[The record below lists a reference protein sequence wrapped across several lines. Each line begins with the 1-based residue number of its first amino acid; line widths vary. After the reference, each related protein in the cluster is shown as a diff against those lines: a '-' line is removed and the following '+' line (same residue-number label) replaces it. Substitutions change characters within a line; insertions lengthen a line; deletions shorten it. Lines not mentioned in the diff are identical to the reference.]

1 MKKILR
7 HWSTPL
13 ANLFSKI
20 QSFLKKIYESEN
32 ISIVSNKNED
42 QVKLDKEGSASSST
56 TLPTAPVTAN
66 LLPDDVKKWE
76 IIFPLEPEEKMLEE
90 RRSSFAM
97 LVILFVCMGG
107 AFSYGYLSSP
117 ENIAETRNTLMQIWM
132 DTGELAQPYIRQI
145 KDEVET
151 LKKSKIL
158 PRKSADMEGMVSSPP
173 KGSSDKKI
181 KYWKAPMT
189 PGFRSDKPGKSPM
202 GMDLIPVYEDEPSA
216 SSTSIVKTS
225 RGFRQ
230 SSGIQTAIVQTRKL
244 SRTVRAAGALTYDE
258 RMLMHIHTKYEGWIE
273 KLYVDFTGQEVAKNE
288 VLAEVYSP
296 SLVATQ
302 EELLLAL
309 KYNQTLKSSSIPEII
324 RGTQGLLDSAKKK
337 LELLDVRDHQIEALL
352 RDKKIMKTMH
362 IHSPGRGFV
371 VKRNVNHGSFIK
383 PGMNLYTLA
392 DLTNIWV
399 LADIYEYELPWIR
412 LGQTV
417 SMTLSYFPGRSFEG
431 KVTFINPV
439 VDPKTRTIQVRME
452 FDNPDWELK
461 PDMYANVMI
470 QSPIEIEALAV
481 PEEAVIRSGL
491 DNRVVVQ
498 NAKGQFSSEKVTLGA
513 QAEGYI
519 QVVEGLEAGD
529 KIVTSS
535 NFLIDSESNL
545 KEALGKIEDTSK

>member
-7 HWSTPL
+7 HWSTAL
-13 ANLFSKI
+13 AKLFPEI
-20 QSFLKKIYESEN
+20 QSFIKKICASGKVALFTGKEG
-32 ISIVSNKNED
+32 D
-42 QVKLDKEGSASSST
+42 QVVSDASASPSVTS
-56 TLPTAPVTAN
+56 PPAPVTAE

-76 IIFPLEPEEKMLEE
+76 IIFPLEPEEKFPEE
-90 RRSSFAM
+90 RRSYFATV
-97 LVILFVCMGG
+97 VILLVCMGG
-107 AFSYGYLSSP
+107 AFSYGYLSHP
-117 ENIAETRNTLMQIWM
+117 EKIAETRHTLMQVWM
-132 DTGELAQPYIRQI
+132 DANELAQPFVKRIA
-145 KDEVET
+145 DEVET
-151 LKKSKIL
+151 LKKSEIL
-158 PRKSADMEGMVSSPP
+158 PRKSTGMEGMVPSSP
-173 KGSSDKKI
+173 KGSSDKKV

-202 GMDLIPVYEDEPSA
+202 GMDLIPVYDEKPTDPSKQ
-216 SSTSIVKTS
+216 IMEES

-230 SSGIQTAIVQTRKL
+230 SSGVKTAVVQTRKL
-244 SRTVRAAGALTYDE
+244 SRTIRAVGVLTYDE
-258 RMLMHIHTKYEGWIE
+258 RILMHIHTKYEGWIE
-273 KLYVDFTGQEVAKNE
+273 KLYVDFTGQEVTNNE

-309 KYNQTLKSSSIPEII
+309 KYNQTLKNSSIPEIV

-337 LELLDVRDHQIEALL
+337 LELLDVRGHQIEALL

-371 VKRNVNHGSFIK
+371 VKRNVNHGSYIK

-417 SMTLSYFPGRSFEG
+417 SMTLSYFSGRSFEG

-470 QSPIEIEALAV
+470 KSPVEIEALAV

-491 DNRVVVQ
+491 ENRVVVQ
-498 NAKGQFSSEKVTLGA
+498 NAKGQFSSKKVTLGA

-519 QVVEGLEAGD
+519 QISDGLKEGD
-529 KIVTSS
+529 KVVTSS

-545 KEALGKIEDTSK
+545 KEALGKIEDTSN